1 MPFKPI
7 FNLTPKIN
15 KILMEIER
23 VRGFLEAVKL
33 KENWMVN
40 MRKEALIYVRTKGA
54 TDPTI

>member
-15 KILMEIER
+15 KIIMEIER

-33 KENWMVN
+33 KDDWLADMQ
-40 MRKEALIYVRTKGA
+40 RKALIKT
-54 TDPTI
+54 TT